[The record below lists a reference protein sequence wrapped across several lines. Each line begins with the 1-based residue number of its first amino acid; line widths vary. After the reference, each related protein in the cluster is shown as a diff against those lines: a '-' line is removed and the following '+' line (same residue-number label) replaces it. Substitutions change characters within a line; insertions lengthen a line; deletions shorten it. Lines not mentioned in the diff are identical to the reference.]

1 MGVLSS
7 RLRAA
12 VLTTIL
18 LAPVL
23 AVSTV
28 APAEARTQFS
38 ASAAGPW
45 IDTTDRAAVLAAY
58 RAEFERVEPD
68 PGFAGNV
75 SGCVAGTT
83 SQAFR
88 QSIVQRIN
96 WYRRMAGLDV
106 VAERADYSSAAQ
118 QTALMMAAQ
127 GSLSHSPGTSW
138 ACHTTT
144 GAATASKSNLAL
156 GTYGIGAIDAYI
168 QDSGL
173 NNLEMGHRRTVLYPE
188 LLQIGTGDVPAGN
201 GTWGSNALQ
210 VFDANIWG
218 TRPPVRQPEG
228 FVAWPPSGYV
238 PPQAVWGRWTF
249 SLGGADF
256 TNATVTVANGAG
268 PVPITVLARRQSSSP
283 LGRIAPEPTIV
294 WSIGADNGSALLPTP
309 TSGDECY
316 DVTVSGVAVAG
327 VAQPAFSYSTCVID
341 PSFSASST
349 SPVGSGP
356 AVPDNAVCV
365 NTVFSGWTKPCWT
378 RSTGTSGFV
387 DVVRAWQIGPVNWL
401 VANAITT
408 GVTPDRFDPE
418 ARLTRA
424 QAATLLWRLAG
435 SPRPPNRAVGFDDV
449 PVGSWY
455 HDAVLWMA
463 ANGITTGT
471 GPGRFSPD
479 SFASR
484 AELVTFLWR
493 MIDSPPTQ
501 GANVF
506 SDISAGWQRAAV
518 RWASVNGITTGT
530 SSTTFAPDDLVTR
543 GQAAAFLARF
553 AASLSA

>member
-1 MGVLSS
+1 VS
-7 RLRAA
+7 AA
-12 VLTTIL
+12 AANQQ
-18 LAPVL
+18 LA
-23 AVSTV
+23 
-28 APAEARTQFS
+28 
-38 ASAAGPW
+38 ASATGPW

-58 RAEFERVEPD
+58 RTEFDRPEPD
-68 PGFAGNV
+68 PGFTGNIA
-75 SGCVAGTT
+75 GCVAGTT
-83 SQAFR
+83 SLAFR

-106 VAERADYSSAAQ
+106 VTDRPGYNAAAQ

-127 GSLSHSPGTSW
+127 GSLSHSPGASW
-138 ACHTTT
+138 ACHTAT

-168 QDSGL
+168 QDAGL

-188 LLQIGTGDVPAGN
+188 LLEIGTGDVPAGS

-210 VFDANIWG
+210 VFDANVWG
-218 TRPPVRQPEG
+218 TRPTVRQPEG

-256 TNATVTVANGAG
+256 TNATVSVANGAG
-268 PVPITVLARRQSSSP
+268 PVPTTVLARRQSSSP

-294 WSIGADNGSALLPTP
+294 WSIGTDNGSALLPTP
-309 TSGDECY
+309 TGGDECY
-316 DVTVSGVAVAG
+316 DVAVSGVSVSG

-341 PSFSASST
+341 PNFSASSV

-356 AVPDNAVCV
+356 AVPNNSVCV
-365 NTVFSGWTKPCWT
+365 NTVFSGWTKPCWA
-378 RSTGTSGFV
+378 RSSGDSSFV

-408 GVTPDRFDPE
+408 GITANRFDPE
-418 ARLTRA
+418 ALLTRA

-435 SPRPPNRAVGFDDV
+435 SPNPPSDTGGFEDV
-449 PVGSWY
+449 PIRSWY

-471 GPGRFSPD
+471 GPGEFSPD
-479 SFASR
+479 AFASR

-493 MIDSPPTQ
+493 MIDSPAAS
-501 GANVF
+501 GADVF
-506 SDISAGWQRAAV
+506 SDISATWQRASV
-518 RWASVNGITTGT
+518 RWAATNGITTGT

-543 GQAAAFLARF
+543 GQAAAFIARF